1 MYSINQTTIIDE
13 NGKTIKTYGITCG
26 NRIIKDIS
34 IDKKKVEQL
43 VELCNKNKLSPIHL
57 DDVIDDFLVDLQI

>member
-13 NGKTIKTYGITCG
+13 NGKTIKTYGISCG
-26 NRIIKDIS
+26 NRTIKDIS
-34 IDKKKVEQL
+34 TNKKKVERL